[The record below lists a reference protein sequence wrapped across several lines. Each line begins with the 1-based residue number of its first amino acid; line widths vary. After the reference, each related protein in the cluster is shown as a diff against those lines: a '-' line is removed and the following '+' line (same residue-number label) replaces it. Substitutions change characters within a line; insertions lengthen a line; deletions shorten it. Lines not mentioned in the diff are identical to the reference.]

1 MRNLLSTTAGVAS
14 DRVGRMALMTYT
26 CLEGKKCSGGISLQ
40 LLYCTPHFCVLL
52 CVGLCNTSV

>member
-1 MRNLLSTTAGVAS
+1 MRNLVSTTAGVAI

-40 LLYCTPHFCVLL
+40 LLKVLQLLVYSCV
-52 CVGLCNTSV
+52 